1 MARELFAIGDLQGCL
16 ESLKGLL
23 EQIPEDAELLFLGDI
38 VNRGPESLETL
49 RFVKNLGHR
58 SDTLL
63 GNHDLHLLAV
73 AAGAGS
79 VHRRDTI
86 SDILSAPDREELIDW
101 LRARPLMVERDG
113 ITFVHAGI
121 NPAWDLPTARML
133 AREAEKHLAGRHWKE
148 SLAGMYGGTQWD
160 PDLRGEA
167 RMRAI
172 LNGFTRIRF
181 VDRETGELDFDQ
193 KEGTGKAPANLM
205 PWFDYPLRKTAGT
218 PVCFGHWS
226 TLGLINR
233 PDLMA
238 IDTGCLWGGELTAL
252 RIRDRRIF
260 TEKCPCWADPKA
272 YS

>member
-1 MARELFAIGDLQGCL
+1 
-16 ESLKGLL
+16 
-23 EQIPEDAELLFLGDI
+23 
-38 VNRGPESLETL
+38 
-49 RFVKNLGHR
+49 
-58 SDTLL
+58 
-63 GNHDLHLLAV
+63 
-73 AAGAGS
+73 
-79 VHRRDTI
+79 
-86 SDILSAPDREELIDW
+86 
-101 LRARPLMVERDG
+101 
-113 ITFVHAGI
+113 
-121 NPAWDLPTARML
+121 
-133 AREAEKHLAGRHWKE
+133 
-148 SLAGMYGGTQWD
+148 
-160 PDLRGEA
+160 
-167 RMRAI
+167 MRAI

-193 KEGTGKAPANLM
+193 KEGTGKAPPNLM